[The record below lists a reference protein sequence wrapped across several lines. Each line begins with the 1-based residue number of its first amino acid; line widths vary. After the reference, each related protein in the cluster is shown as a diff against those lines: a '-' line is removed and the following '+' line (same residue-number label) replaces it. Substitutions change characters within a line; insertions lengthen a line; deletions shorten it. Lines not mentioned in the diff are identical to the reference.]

1 MAVRED
7 SQMCFSC
14 KASFGRLGGG
24 GGGEEFDPE
33 TCGMSRICHIL
44 EDTPIDTEIQV
55 FVFDQRQ
62 ISKRRMF
69 GNLEF

>member
-1 MAVRED
+1 MAARED

-24 GGGEEFDPE
+24 EFDPK

-44 EDTPIDTEIQV
+44 EDTPTDTEIQV